1 MSELKKRLVGGW
13 RLVGWGITD
22 GKTEDKFLPPL
33 GLVEDCGGLLIYS
46 ESGAMSVNMSRNGRP
61 LFENSSLDGGTI
73 AERAE
78 AFATIVAYSGNF
90 VTDDATSEVTHLPLY
105 ATLPH
110 FVGQRMRRICIFEGN
125 RLKLDTP
132 TMIIGGVSR
141 ESYIEWERM

>member
-1 MSELKKRLVGGW
+1 MSELKDRLVGGW

-22 GKTEDKFLPPL
+22 GETEDKFLPPL

-46 ESGAMSVNMSRNGRP
+46 ASGVMSVNMSRNDRP
-61 LFENSSLDGGTI
+61 LFQNSSLDGGTQE
-73 AERAE
+73 ERAQ

-90 VTDDATSEVTHLPLY
+90 VTDDATSEVTHLPQY

-110 FVGQRMRRICIFEGN
+110 FVGQRMRRICIFEGK

-141 ESYIEWERM
+141 ESYIEWERI